1 VQVVDASLT
10 RGVLAGVMALPNQ
23 PRADLSDPPQ
33 PLELTQQHTPRA
45 RHALVQRLCEI
56 VSWPETRLP
65 SYERQL
71 AADILVDLLRTSNV
85 ELRRRCA
92 QGLARVNDAPKALLR
107 YLARD
112 EISVAQPLLEHGAG
126 FDDADLIATVRA
138 GVSWHWLAIAKRR
151 GLSEPITDSIFQ
163 TGDIAA
169 MEAVLRNPTSRLST
183 QGVDLVVAKSRQAP
197 SLPALLVPRPE
208 LKPTQALVLFWW
220 AGYEAR
226 LQILR
231 RFAVD
236 RQVLIQELGEV
247 FKLAAAEGWA
257 DADTRKTLQV
267 IERRQRNRAAAAK
280 SPYKSLEG
288 ALAAAEGGLDRAL
301 LHEIAHLAGVK
312 PTTAAQI
319 FADAGG
325 EAIGVFCKAVGLK
338 RPLMIAL
345 WRALRRPNGDPDTTD
360 NSLGRAVYVFDTLAT
375 AKAQTVLRY
384 WNWSFTADAAGIQ
397 QETYGNDVLELS
409 LARRNA
415 ALLFGRNG

>member
-1 VQVVDASLT
+1 
-10 RGVLAGVMALPNQ
+10 MAE
-23 PRADLSDPPQ
+23 PPP
-33 PLELTQQHTPRA
+33 PLELTEPHAPRA
-45 RHALVQRLCEI
+45 RNALVQRLCEI

-71 AADILVDLLRTSNV
+71 AADILVGLLRTSGV

-92 QGLARVNDAPKALLR
+92 QGLVRVNDAPKALLR

-112 EISVAQPLLEHGAG
+112 EISVAQPLLEGGAG
-126 FDDADLIATVRA
+126 FDDSDLIATVRA
-138 GVSWHWLAIAKRR
+138 GVAWHWLAIAKRR
-151 GLSEPITDSIFQ
+151 NLSEPITDALLQ
-163 TGDIAA
+163 TGDTAA
-169 MEAVLRNPTSRLST
+169 IEAVLRNSTARIST
-183 QGVDLVVAKSRQAP
+183 QGIDLIVAKSRQTP
-197 SLPALLVPRPE
+197 SLPRLLVSRLE

-220 AGYEAR
+220 ATYEAR

-280 SPYKSLEG
+280 SPYQSLEG
-288 ALAAAEGGLDRAL
+288 ALAAAEHGLDRGL
-301 LHEIAHLAGVK
+301 LHEIAHLSGLK
-312 PTTAAQI
+312 PTTASQV

-345 WRALRRPNGDPDTTD
+345 WRALRRPMGDPDSTD
-360 NSLGRAVYVFDTLAT
+360 NPLGRATYVFDTLAT

-384 WNWSFTADAAGIQ
+384 WNWSFTADAAGIEQ
-397 QETYGNDVLELS
+397 TSYGDDVLELS

-415 ALLFGRNG
+415 ALLFTRNG

>member
-1 VQVVDASLT
+1 
-10 RGVLAGVMALPNQ
+10 MAFPNQ
-23 PRADLSDPPQ
+23 PRLDMADPPP
-33 PLELTQQHTPRA
+33 PLELTEPHAPRA
-45 RHALVQRLCEI
+45 RTALIQRLCEI

-71 AADILVDLLRTSNV
+71 AADILVGLLRQSGV
-85 ELRRRCA
+85 ELRQRCA
-92 QGLARVNDAPKALLR
+92 QGLVRVHDAPKALLR

-112 EISVAQPLLEHGAG
+112 EITVAQGLLENGAG
-126 FDDADLIATVRA
+126 FDDSDLIATIRG
-138 GVSWHWLAIAKRR
+138 GVAWHWLAIAKRR
-151 GLSEPITDSIFQ
+151 NLSEPVTDALLQ
-163 TGDIAA
+163 AGDTAA
-169 MEAVLRNPTSRLST
+169 MEAVLRNGTARIST
-183 QGVDLVVAKSRQAP
+183 QGIDLLVAKSRQAP
-197 SLPALLVPRPE
+197 NLPPLLVSRPE

-220 AGYEAR
+220 AAYEAR

-247 FKLAAAEGWA
+247 FKLAAAEGWS

-267 IERRQRNRAAAAK
+267 IERRQRNRAAAAQ

-288 ALAAAEGGLDRAL
+288 ALAAAEHGLDRGL
-301 LHEIAHLAGVK
+301 IHEIAHLSGVK
-312 PTTAAQI
+312 PTTASQI

-345 WRALRRPNGDPDTTD
+345 WRALRRPHGDPDLTD

-384 WNWSFTADAAGIQ
+384 WNWSFTADAVGIEQ
-397 QETYGNDVLELS
+397 TAFGSEDVLELS

-415 ALLFGRNG
+415 ALLFTRNG

>member
-1 VQVVDASLT
+1 
-10 RGVLAGVMALPNQ
+10 MALPNQ
-23 PRADLSDPPQ
+23 SRADLSEPQ
-33 PLELTQQHTPRA
+33 PLELTEPHAPRA

-71 AADILVDLLRTSNV
+71 AADILVGLLRTSNI
-85 ELRRRCA
+85 ELRRKCA
-92 QGLARVNDAPKALLR
+92 MGLARVNDAPKALLR

-112 EISVAQPLLEHGAG
+112 EISVAQPLLENGAG
-126 FDDADLIATVRA
+126 FDDSDLIATVRA
-138 GVSWHWLAIAKRR
+138 GVAWHWLAIAKRR
-151 GLSEPITDSIFQ
+151 GLTETVTDALLQ
-163 TGDIAA
+163 TGDTAA
-169 MEAVLRNPTSRLST
+169 IEAVLRNPASRLST
-183 QGVDLVVAKSRQAP
+183 QGVDIVVAKSRQAT
-197 SLPALLVPRPE
+197 SLPALLVPRAE

-220 AGYEAR
+220 AGHQAR

-267 IERRQRNRAAAAK
+267 IERRQRNRAAAAQ

-288 ALAAAEGGLDRAL
+288 ALVAAEHGLERGL
-301 LHEIAHLAGVK
+301 IHEIAHLAGVK

-325 EAIGVFCKAVGLK
+325 EAIGVFCKSVGLK

-345 WRALRRPNGDPDTTD
+345 WKALRRPGGDPDATD
-360 NSLGRAVYVFDTLAT
+360 NPLGRAVYVFDTLAT

-384 WNWSFTADAAGIQ
+384 WNWSFTADAAGIDQ
-397 QETYGNDVLELS
+397 QSYGDDVLELS

-415 ALLFGRNG
+415 ALLFNRNS